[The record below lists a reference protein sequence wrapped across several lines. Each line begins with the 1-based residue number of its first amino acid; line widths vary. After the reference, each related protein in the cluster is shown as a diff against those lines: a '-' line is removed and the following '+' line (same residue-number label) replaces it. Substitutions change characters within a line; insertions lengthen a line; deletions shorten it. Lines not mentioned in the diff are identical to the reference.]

1 MISKLSQAARDRIAE
16 LLTHYPPEHKRAA
29 LLPILHV
36 VQEEIGYVPA
46 ELEEEIA
53 ALVGVPVVKVKEVL
67 SFYTWFRQRPVGK
80 YHFQVCRTLS
90 CSLRG
95 HREILA
101 YLEQKLG
108 IKAGETSADGKY
120 TITAV
125 ECLASCETAPMLQL
139 NETYI
144 DHLTAAKIDQIVAEL
159 K

>member
-1 MISKLSQAARDRIAE
+1 MISKLSQAARDRITE
-16 LLTHYPPEHKRAA
+16 LLTHYPSEHKRAA

-36 VQEEIGYVPA
+36 VQEEVGYIPA
-46 ELEEEIA
+46 ELEEQIA

-80 YHFQVCRTLS
+80 YHFQVCRTIS

-120 TITAV
+120 TITTV

-144 DHLTAAKIDQIVAEL
+144 DHLTPAKIDQIVAEL
-159 K
+159 Q